1 LLEDI
6 NLYDFQ
12 RPSPSGVN
20 ILRDAPLPW
29 ALDFTVH
36 TLLPTGSCLHVFC
49 TKNGQSQLPALDSVA
64 GPSSV
69 YKVAGVCRKCRTH
82 IQLTVDY
89 TAREGI
95 APCPNQAHPL
105 HHLVHSPWREE
116 VARKEER
123 SRNTGRKGER
133 YAFECTSPT
142 CSATVFIQLEPP
154 RLSPDMVDV
163 LTNQALLKAR
173 TEAAFKVGQGRLE
186 GLKYPSSVE
195 VMSDLRKYLQNSW
208 TTRDPRQIRL
218 DNKRFMV
225 RFGPDGEDCK
235 DLLEFIGF
243 TREVCRSIPRQKGLA
258 DIKCHS
264 RKGTGCLQGLI
275 LMIRDLSKTKAM
287 FFSMILNKSSAF

>member
-1 LLEDI
+1 MLEDI

-20 ILRDAPLPW
+20 ILRDAPLQW
-29 ALDFTVH
+29 AGEFTIA
-36 TLLPTGSCLHVFC
+36 TLLPAGSCLHVFC
-49 TKNGQSQLPALDSVA
+49 TKDGQSQLPALDSVP
-64 GPSSV
+64 GPISL
-69 YKVAGVCRKCRTH
+69 YRVAGVCRKCRTH

-89 TAREGI
+89 TAKESI
-95 APCPNQAHPL
+95 APCPNASHPL

-116 VARKEER
+116 VARKAE
-123 SRNTGRKGER
+123 SARNTGWKGES

-142 CSATVFIQLEPP
+142 CSATVFIRLEPP
-154 RLSPDMVDV
+154 RLSSDMVHA
-163 LTNQALLKAR
+163 LTDQALLKAR

-186 GLKYPSSVE
+186 GFKYPSPVE

-208 TTRDPRQIRL
+208 TTRDSRQIRL

-243 TREVCRSIPRQKGLA
+243 AREVCWK
-258 DIKCHS
+258 HS
-264 RKGTGCLQGLI
+264 Q
-275 LMIRDLSKTKAM
+275 A
-287 FFSMILNKSSAF
+287 

>member
-1 LLEDI
+1 LLEDV

-12 RPSPSGVN
+12 RPSPSRVN
-20 ILRDAPLPW
+20 ILGDPPLPW
-29 ALDFTVH
+29 AREFTVSA
-36 TLLPTGSCLHVFC
+36 LLPAGSCLHVFC
-49 TKNGQSQLPALDSVA
+49 TKINQSQLPALDSVP

-89 TAREGI
+89 TAKESI
-95 APCPNQAHPL
+95 APCPNEAHPL
-105 HHLVHSPWREE
+105 HHLVYSPWRED

-123 SRNTGRKGER
+123 SRNTGRKGES

-142 CSATVFIQLEPP
+142 CSATVFIKLEPP
-154 RLSPDMVDV
+154 RLSPDMVHA
-163 LTNQALLKAR
+163 LTDQALLKAR

-186 GLKYPSSVE
+186 GFKYPSSVE

-208 TTRDPRQIRL
+208 TRDTRQIRL

-235 DLLEFIGF
+235 DLLEFMGF

-264 RKGTGCLQGLI
+264 RKGTGCLRGLI

-287 FFSMILNKSSAF
+287 FFSMILNKSSVF